1 MYDFFI
7 LYLYFFYV
15 CVQNVYLRTYLFTTL
30 EMSHTVRYQAGC
42 CDWNVCAACVM

>member
-7 LYLYFFYV
+7 YFFYV
-15 CVQNVYLRTYLFTTL
+15 YNVQNVYLRTYLFTIL
-30 EMSHTVRYQAGC
+30 EMLHTARYQAGC